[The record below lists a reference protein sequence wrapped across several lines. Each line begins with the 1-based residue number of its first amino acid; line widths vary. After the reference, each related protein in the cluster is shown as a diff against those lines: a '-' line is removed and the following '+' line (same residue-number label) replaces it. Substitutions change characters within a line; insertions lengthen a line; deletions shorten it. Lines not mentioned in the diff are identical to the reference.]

1 MTQEEI
7 LAAHKELA
15 ATYGNQADKVVSEAV
30 KNHALQTAGHAVGN
44 QATTGTASVH
54 FSQDKNFEREAVVDE
69 RTLPRDALR
78 RGMGEVRIADVE
90 AALAANLAKGEL
102 Q

>member
-30 KNHALQTAGHAVGN
+30 RNHALQTAGHAVGN
-44 QATTGTASVH
+44 QATGTTAVQ
-54 FSQDKNFEREAVVDE
+54 FSQEKNFEREAVIDE
-69 RTLPRDALR
+69 RALTRDALR
-78 RGMGEVRIADVE
+78 RGMGEVQDWRRG
-90 AALAANLAKGEL
+90 NRPCRQFRQG
-102 Q
+102 